1 MGNASFSNDPV
12 GRGYAPTPARR
23 DPFKE
28 KAEREAEKRADK
40 AKAMFASVRRGPP
53 SAARFYNPFDLKP
66 RAPAM
71 QPVEAPAA
79 PPQPPRAS
87 WRTLA
92 NGVVLR
98 VIASRADAVSVKKL
112 EREEALRTR
121 QAGKTS
127 SLVLVSSG
135 GAMTA
140 SSEPVAAGG
149 GGEGELVIP
158 EVIPYDSKAAKRSR
172 GGGGSASGG
181 PPRDR
186 VFNQDDL
193 MGVLIVLVMLLL
205 LALYLMRGGASAPAA
220 VNPIVST
227 QFAAATP
234 PAPPAPLAD
243 PFGDKPVDLTP
254 KSPPPPEAAAAPAP
268 APAPTPSCQ
277 PRVMR
282 AWFCTAKS
290 DLTEASRASLERDLT
305 EWSSCLSGKELVV
318 TGYADTRGSNDYNSV
333 LGVAR
338 ASVVAQ
344 LLKAKGVKVAE
355 LTGVGELPDLA
366 DNQDCSNQRRVDVRL
381 ADGPDEPPS
390 KSCAPPEEFAAL
402 SCG

>member
-1 MGNASFSNDPV
+1 
-12 GRGYAPTPARR
+12 
-23 DPFKE
+23 
-28 KAEREAEKRADK
+28 
-40 AKAMFASVRRGPP
+40 
-53 SAARFYNPFDLKP
+53 
-66 RAPAM
+66 
-71 QPVEAPAA
+71 
-79 PPQPPRAS
+79 
-87 WRTLA
+87 
-92 NGVVLR
+92 

-121 QAGKTS
+121 QAGKSS

-140 SSEPVAAGG
+140 SSEPVAAAG

-158 EVIPYDSKAAKRSR
+158 EVIPYEKAAKRS

-193 MGVLIVLVMLLL
+193 MGVLIVLAMLLL
-205 LALYLMRGGASAPAA
+205 LALYLMRGGAGAPAA

-227 QFAAATP
+227 QFAASEPA
-234 PAPPAPLAD
+234 APPAPLVD
-243 PFGDKPVDLTP
+243 PFGNKPVDLTP
-254 KSPPPPEAAAAPAP
+254 KSPLPPEAAVAPAP
-268 APAPTPSCQ
+268 APAPTPACQ

-290 DLTEASRASLERDLT
+290 ELTEAARATLEKDLTEL
-305 EWSSCLSGKELVV
+305 SSCLTGKELVV
-318 TGYADTRGSNDYNSV
+318 TGYADTRGSPDYNSV
-333 LGVAR
+333 LGGAR

-355 LTGVGELPDLA
+355 LTGIGELPDLA

-381 ADGPDEPPS
+381 ADGPAEPPS
-390 KSCAPPEEFAAL
+390 KSCAPPDEFAAL

>member
-1 MGNASFSNDPV
+1 MGNASFSNDRF
-12 GRGYAPTPARR
+12 GRSHVPPPAWR

-28 KAEREAEKRADK
+28 RAEREAAKRAAK
-40 AKAMFASVRRGPP
+40 AKALFASPRRGPA
-53 SAARFYNPFDLKP
+53 SVAGFHNPFEAKP
-66 RAPAM
+66 RVEM
-71 QPVEAPAA
+71 QPVGALT
-79 PPQPPRAS
+79 PPPPPRPS

-92 NGVVLR
+92 NGVVLK

-121 QAGKTS
+121 QAGKSS
-127 SLVLVSSG
+127 SLVLVSTG

-149 GGEGELVIP
+149 GGQGELVIP
-158 EVIPYDSKAAKRSR
+158 ASVPAEPKAPKRSG

-193 MGVLIVLVMLLL
+193 MGVLIVLIMLLL
-205 LALYLMRGGASAPAA
+205 LALYLIRGGGGAPAA

-227 QFAAATP
+227 QFAANEPA
-234 PAPPAPLAD
+234 APPAPLVD

-254 KSPPPPEAAAAPAP
+254 KSPLPPEAAVAPAP
-268 APAPTPSCQ
+268 APAPACQ

-290 DLTEASRASLERDLT
+290 ELTETARAALEKDLTEL
-305 EWSSCLSGKELVV
+305 SSCLTGKELVV
-318 TGYADTRGSNDYNSV
+318 TGYADTRGSPDYNSV
-333 LGVAR
+333 LGGAR

-355 LTGVGELPDLA
+355 LAGIGELPDLA

-381 ADGPDEPPS
+381 ADGPAEPPS
-390 KSCAPPEEFAAL
+390 KSCAPPDEFAAL